1 MHLEDGDVKAQLGVA
16 LSPEVR
22 RVMMTAVKERQD
34 RMSTETSDK
43 RSRVIKAAADLI
55 YANGLGNVSLA
66 DISEKAGLSPGNLF
80 YYFKTKDSIAEAVIA
95 QRGAEFEGM
104 RAQWDLEPT
113 PRDRLKAFV
122 AMTAGNRE
130 NLARAGC
137 PVGSLCAELGKREGS
152 LADHSAQPLRRL
164 LAWTEE
170 QFTEMGLNDARS
182 ALALHLLASLQGISL
197 LANAFRDAGLVER
210 EAIFLNNWIDTL
222 SPSQG

>member
-1 MHLEDGDVKAQLGVA
+1 MHLENGDVKAQLEAA
-16 LSPEVR
+16 LSPEV
-22 RVMMTAVKERQD
+22 VTAMMAAVKERQD

-43 RSRVIKAAADLI
+43 RGRVINAAADLI
-55 YANGLGNVSLA
+55 YANGLGKVSLA
-66 DISEKAGLSPGNLF
+66 DISEKAGLSLGNLF
-80 YYFKTKDSIAEAVIA
+80 YYFKAKDSIAEAVIA
-95 QRGAEFEGM
+95 RRGAEFEAM

-113 PRDRLKAFV
+113 PQDRLKAFV

-137 PVGSLCAELGKREGS
+137 PVGSLCAELGKREGA
-152 LADHSAQPLRRL
+152 LAGQSAQPLRRL

-170 QFTEMGLNDARS
+170 QFTAMGLDEARS

-197 LANAFRDAGLVER
+197 LANAFRDAALVER

-222 SPSQG
+222 SPS